1 MLQQTRVEAVIPF
14 FHRFLAKFPDAAAL
28 AGATETEALTAW
40 AGLGYYSRARNLRL
54 AAAQI
59 AARAPASYQ
68 EILQLPG
75 VGPYTAAAL
84 ASICLGEPHAAIDG
98 NVLRVVSRL
107 ANDPGE
113 ITSTVVKKRFTD
125 VAQALLDPRRPG
137 DFNQAMMELGATVC
151 VPANPAC
158 ERCPVESHCAARKAR
173 TERDLP
179 VKLGKPAAR
188 RLSQDLLVCQVD
200 GEICL
205 VRRADSER
213 RMAGFWELPPKT
225 GRPAGPTSPAAT
237 FTHQIVNDRFEV
249 RVWVLYPRKRPIRL
263 EGSAWFALHDLGSL
277 PLTTITRKA
286 LAALRTV

>member
-14 FHRFLAKFPDAAAL
+14 FHRFLAKFPDAATL
-28 AGATETEALTAW
+28 GSATEAEVLTAW

-59 AARAPASYQ
+59 AQRAPASYE

-75 VGPYTAAAL
+75 VGLYTAAAL

-107 ANDPGE
+107 SNDPGE
-113 ITSTVVKKRFTD
+113 ITSTVVKKRFT
-125 VAQALLDPRRPG
+125 VFAKGLLDPDRPG

-151 VPANPAC
+151 VPANPGC
-158 ERCPVESHCAARKAR
+158 ERCPVEAHCAARKAGTQR
-173 TERDLP
+173 ELP

-188 RLSQDLLVCQVD
+188 RLSQDLLVCQVN

-213 RMAGFWELPPKT
+213 RMAGFWELPPKLD
-225 GRPAGPTSPAAT
+225 RLADLVSPAAT
-237 FTHQIVNDRFEV
+237 FTHQIVNDRFEI
-249 RVWVLYPRKRPIRL
+249 RVWVTYPRKRPARL
-263 EGSAWFALHDLGSL
+263 EGSAWFALHDLASL
-277 PLTTITRKA
+277 PLSTITRKA
-286 LAALRTV
+286 LTALRTV